1 MIDIDKKKD
10 LKVLLKCFKKANIP
24 FKQSKDGIAKIND
37 IPVDE
42 YFQREQL
49 IYKMMHILYN
59 FIVNQTEKRYKIYMN
74 DNDFKKAY
82 LDYLNELTI
91 QTITSNKKSIYRISL
106 PYLDSYND
114 YLDIY
119 VIKNEDG
126 SCTITDDGWTIR
138 MLQDNKTLTEKDIAT
153 IKLYDIIKN
162 EDNSL
167 SITCYPGGNI
177 GYCIHNLALCM
188 LKIDSRHL

>member
-1 MIDIDKKKD
+1 M
-10 LKVLLKCFKKANIP
+10 LKCFKEAGIP
-24 FKQSKDGIAKIND
+24 FKQSKDGIAKING
-37 IPVDE
+37 ILVDE

-49 IYKMMHILYN
+49 IYKICIILYN

-82 LDYLNELTI
+82 LDYLNELTR
-91 QTITSNKKSIYRISL
+91 QTIISNKKSIYRISL

>member
-1 MIDIDKKKD
+1 
-10 LKVLLKCFKKANIP
+10 
-24 FKQSKDGIAKIND
+24 
-37 IPVDE
+37 
-42 YFQREQL
+42 
-49 IYKMMHILYN
+49 
-59 FIVNQTEKRYKIYMN
+59 MN
-74 DNDFKKAY
+74 DNDFKKDY

-91 QTITSNKKSIYRISL
+91 QTIASNKKSIYRISL

-138 MLQDNKTLTEKDIAT
+138 MLQDNKTLTEKDMAT

>member
-1 MIDIDKKKD
+1 MISIDEKKS
-10 LKVLLKCFKKANIP
+10 LKILFKCFKEAGIP
-24 FKQSKDGIAKIND
+24 FKQAKDGIARINGL
-37 IPVDE
+37 PVDE

>member
-10 LKVLLKCFKKANIP
+10 LKILLKCFKEAGIP
-24 FKQSKDGIAKIND
+24 FKRSKDGIARING

-91 QTITSNKKSIYRISL
+91 QTIISNKKSIYRISL

-126 SCTITDDGWTIR
+126 SCTITDDGWTIK

>member
-1 MIDIDKKKD
+1 
-10 LKVLLKCFKKANIP
+10 
-24 FKQSKDGIAKIND
+24 
-37 IPVDE
+37 
-42 YFQREQL
+42 
-49 IYKMMHILYN
+49 MMHILYN
-59 FIVNQTEKRYKIYMN
+59 FIVNQTEKRNKIYMN